1 MKGLKMY
8 YFHVIPQQ
16 KCTYMYMYVCT
27 DVICILLMF
36 DNEYIVLNIILL

>member
-8 YFHVIPQQ
+8 YFHFIPQQ
-16 KCTYMYMYVCT
+16 KCTYMYVCT

-36 DNEYIVLNIILL
+36 DNGEYIVLNIILL

>member
-8 YFHVIPQQ
+8 YFHFIPQQ
-16 KCTYMYMYVCT
+16 KCTYMYVCT

-36 DNEYIVLNIILL
+36 DNEEYIVLNIILL

>member
-1 MKGLKMY
+1 MY
-8 YFHVIPQQ
+8 YFHVISQQ
-16 KCTYMYMYVCT
+16 RCTYMYVYT